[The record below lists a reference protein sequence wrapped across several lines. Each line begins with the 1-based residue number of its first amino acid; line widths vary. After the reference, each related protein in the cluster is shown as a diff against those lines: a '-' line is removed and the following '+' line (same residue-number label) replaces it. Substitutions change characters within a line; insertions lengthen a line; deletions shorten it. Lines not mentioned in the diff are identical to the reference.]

1 MAGDPPQARLLG
13 PTIDAPDVTLG
24 AAGGVGLWARA
35 SCVACFH
42 ELEVRPLA
50 ARLHPDDLLPSL
62 L

>member
-13 PTIDAPDVTLG
+13 PTIDVPEVTLG
-24 AAGGVGLWARA
+24 AAGGVGLWVRA
-35 SCVACFH
+35 SCFACVD
-42 ELEVRPLA
+42 ELEVGPLA